1 MIVAIECIFS
11 VLYIHQARGF
21 FGGFLLR
28 KRLQNHMALNPTP
41 KICVWEQLKMLS

>member
-21 FGGFLLR
+21 FGIFVTKETTVPHGT
-28 KRLQNHMALNPTP
+28 KPYT
-41 KICVWEQLKMLS
+41 